1 MNSEETM
8 MILNE
13 LSAMNRRF
21 DKMDER
27 LSEIEARVKRLTDLV
42 SNYRIVYE
50 DEINK
55 KIQRIA
61 KGYSVEDHKLDFS

>member
-1 MNSEETM
+1 MNSEETK

-13 LSAMNRRF
+13 LSTMNRLF

-27 LSEIEARVKRLTDLV
+27 LSEIEARVKRLTDSV
-42 SNYRIVYE
+42 SNYRIVDE

-61 KGYSVEDHKLDFS
+61 KGYSV

>member
-21 DKMDER
+21 AKMDER
-27 LSEIEARVKRLTDLV
+27 VSEIEARVKRLTDSV

-61 KGYSVEDHKLDFS
+61 KGYSV

>member
-1 MNSEETM
+1 MNSEETK

-13 LSAMNRRF
+13 LSTMNRRF

-27 LSEIEARVKRLTDLV
+27 LSEIEARVKRLTDSV
-42 SNYRIVYE
+42 SNYRIVDE

-61 KGYSVEDHKLDFS
+61 KGYSV

>member
-1 MNSEETM
+1 
-8 MILNE
+8 
-13 LSAMNRRF
+13 MNRRF

-27 LSEIEARVKRLTDLV
+27 LSEIEARVKRLTDSV
-42 SNYRIVYE
+42 SNYQIVDE

-61 KGYSVEDHKLDFS
+61 KGYSV

>member
-1 MNSEETM
+1 MNSEETK

-13 LSAMNRRF
+13 LSTMNRRF

-27 LSEIEARVKRLTDLV
+27 LSEIEARVNRLTDSV
-42 SNYRIVYE
+42 SNYRIVDE

-61 KGYSVEDHKLDFS
+61 KGYSV

>member
-27 LSEIEARVKRLTDLV
+27 LSEIEARVKRLTDSV
-42 SNYRIVYE
+42 SNYQIVDE

-61 KGYSVEDHKLDFS
+61 KGYSV

>member
-13 LSAMNRRF
+13 LSTMNRRF

-27 LSEIEARVKRLTDLV
+27 LSEIEARVKRLTDSV
-42 SNYRIVYE
+42 SNYRIVDE

-61 KGYSVEDHKLDFS
+61 KGYSV

>member
-1 MNSEETM
+1 MNSEETK

-13 LSAMNRRF
+13 LSTMNRRF

-27 LSEIEARVKRLTDLV
+27 LSEIEARVKRLTDSV
-42 SNYRIVYE
+42 SNYRIVDE
-50 DEINK
+50 NEINK

-61 KGYSVEDHKLDFS
+61 KGYSV

>member
-27 LSEIEARVKRLTDLV
+27 LSEIEARVKRLTDSV
-42 SNYRIVYE
+42 SNYRIVDE

-61 KGYSVEDHKLDFS
+61 KGYSI

>member
-1 MNSEETM
+1 MNSEETK

-27 LSEIEARVKRLTDLV
+27 LSEIEARVKRLTDSV

-61 KGYSVEDHKLDFS
+61 KGYSV

>member
-8 MILNE
+8 MIINE

-27 LSEIEARVKRLTDLV
+27 LSEIEARVKRLTDSV

-61 KGYSVEDHKLDFS
+61 KGYSV

>member
-27 LSEIEARVKRLTDLV
+27 LSEIEARVKRLTDSV
-42 SNYRIVYE
+42 SNYRSVYE

-61 KGYSVEDHKLDFS
+61 KGYSV

>member
-27 LSEIEARVKRLTDLV
+27 LSEIEARVKRLTDSV
-42 SNYRIVYE
+42 SNYRIVDE

-61 KGYSVEDHKLDFS
+61 KGYSV

>member
-27 LSEIEARVKRLTDLV
+27 LSEIEARVK
-42 SNYRIVYE
+42 
-50 DEINK
+50 
-55 KIQRIA
+55 
-61 KGYSVEDHKLDFS
+61 

>member
-27 LSEIEARVKRLTDLV
+27 LSEIEARVKRLTDSV

-61 KGYSVEDHKLDFS
+61 KGYSV

>member
-27 LSEIEARVKRLTDLV
+27 LSEIEARVKRLTDSV
-42 SNYRIVYE
+42 SNYRIVHE

-61 KGYSVEDHKLDFS
+61 KGYSV